1 MNRWLS
7 ALLAIVILISGA
19 IGWGPGIVQA
29 DTINPTI
36 VSNLLADQVTVS
48 PAPNERNV
56 PLKSEIS
63 IKFPERMTM
72 VAGHI
77 VVMKEGGAP
86 QYFNKDGS
94 SGMGKVVSSDE
105 LTFKLQ
111 NGPALELGVTYQV
124 TIDATFEDNATN
136 QPILIGKNWS
146 FTVKSAPGVEAVF
159 PNKEKDVS
167 VTPTL
172 KVAFKQPVK
181 ASSGT
186 IQVFTYNNSTPV
198 RTLKASDFVLE
209 TNRLMATYSFT
220 ENNKLDAGTAY
231 YVKMVNNPFV
241 DDEDIAVSGYPDE
254 ASWFFETKRGIDT
267 SPPQLVKKAPEG
279 SGVSESTRL
288 ELTFDKPVYQG
299 SGEILIKASDG
310 TIKDSIPVT
319 ALTGGGTNTIQSR
332 SLKNLAKNQNYTVE
346 IPDGAF
352 RNVDGYF
359 ITKQSWTFQTVAAD
373 TSAPVI
379 SSYDPS
385 RSSVGVSTSKELI
398 ATFNKPIVYSGN
410 GVELIRQGSSV
421 KETIEVTV
429 KGDRELRIVPKNKLQ
444 DNTVYTVNIA
454 RGAVK
459 DRSGNEFQG
468 ITNVWTFSTGL
479 TDRNP
484 PAIEDIKM
492 YNSTVIQI
500 RYNKELDSNVSPP
513 TNEFTVTVNN
523 QERRV
528 SNAYTLGNY
537 VFVSLESGVSVGQD
551 VRISYAGRFRL
562 VRDTLGN
569 VAAAFSARN
578 VENSV
583 NTSLSNV
590 RESYIYNDR
599 LTISLNES
607 IKSVSTHAYSQFTV
621 TFNGSTV
628 GVDKITNS
636 GSYIYLT
643 LNRYASD
650 GDVIKISYTPGS
662 YPLEDTRGGQ
672 IPAFEGVFVRNSHDR
687 QPPQLTE
694 TGVTGNR
701 LIMTYNKALD
711 KNSIPLVSHF
721 SVLVNEKARYVTKVE
736 IKENQI
742 FLTLQSGVLK
752 TDIVTVSYVRGN
764 PPLRDLNGNNAVNL
778 NLISVGNTTDSET
791 PAVQSANWTS
801 PSIVLTFNKTLES
814 MQFSSNGQFYVRA
827 GSQLLSVRQVTVSG
841 TKVTIELLNPPA
853 KTDELTVT
861 YNTGGAKP
869 IRSTSGVEI
878 KAISNMNVTV
888 SLEDL
893 AGANFV
899 KLAKDTSFIDSMFVL
914 VDDAAQKS
922 SDRATSGQVV
932 NRYTLDASKL
942 KTAFQFVATSGGADK
957 QLMYE
962 VPSGETAA
970 RVSIPLSAFDSAYI
984 TTEPVLFAIKYGNT
998 LYGITI
1004 SRDSIIQIVQSLKG
1018 SISNSSLLIEIE
1030 PAQAQ
1035 QTNIVSALSRLQ
1047 ATALVQ
1053 AHQFTLY
1060 GYSGS
1065 QVSGLTELQ
1074 MEAVIKIRTT
1084 DSVPANRTAIV
1095 EYQTSNSQ
1103 LAYLPTKLYRSG
1115 TVTVGVTKVKKSV
1128 LAVLTIGNKV
1138 YADVPSHWANN
1149 DMIAMSAKMIM
1160 EGRSSTKFEPNKPI
1174 TREEFAVAISRAL
1187 GLEPN
1192 AEAARRFP
1200 DVSNSTINGAYIG
1213 AAIKAGIISGFP
1225 DGTFKPND
1233 SITREQLTQMMV
1245 RASEAAGH
1253 VLPRATTTVLGVF
1266 KDSNQ
1271 ITKLGAPTV
1280 AQAVQAGLI
1289 QGVKRDKFDSKGSA
1303 TRAQAAVLLRR
1314 LLLSIDHISISF

>member
-1 MNRWLS
+1 MKRWLS

-19 IGWGPGIVQA
+19 IGWGPGIVRAEAVTDPSITVTGEPVVPLNSPIQFSFKQPMVMV
-29 DTINPTI
+29 NGF
-36 VSNLLADQVTVS
+36 VTVTK
-48 PAPNERNV
+48 RGGGT
-56 PLKSEIS
+56 PLKFS
-63 IKFPERMTM
+63 RD
-72 VAGHI
+72 G
-77 VVMKEGGAP
+77 
-86 QYFNKDGS
+86 KDGS
-94 SGMGKVVSSDE
+94 GLVTTANNQTFTLSGI
-105 LTFKLQ
+105 
-111 NGPALELGVTYQV
+111 PPLERGATYDV
-124 TIDATFEDNATN
+124 TIDRLMFYTQSTN
-136 QPILIGKNWS
+136 KFNEAQAWS
-146 FTVKSAPGVEAVF
+146 FTVKSEPQVESYS
-159 PNKEKDVS
+159 PQGKEVS
-167 VTPTL
+167 VTPSLEIT
-172 KVAFKQPVK
+172 FKQAVK
-181 ASSGT
+181 AGT
-186 IQVFTYNNSTPV
+186 GLIEIVSLSTGKIV
-198 RTLKASDFVLE
+198 AEIRASDFELISNGTVAAY
-209 TNRLMATYSFT
+209 TIKY
-220 ENNKLDAGTAY
+220 KLDEGTAY
-231 YVKMVNNPFV
+231 YIRM
-241 DDEDIAVSGYPDE
+241 PDGAFLE
-254 ASWFFETKRGIDT
+254 LDGTPVVGISDATKWYFETGRGTDTTPPSIVKRV
-267 SPPQLVKKAPEG
+267 PAPG
-279 SGVSESTRL
+279 AGAAQTTRL
-288 ELTFDKPVYQG
+288 ELTFDKPAYQG
-299 SGEILIKASDG
+299 SGEILIKSSDG
-310 TIKDSIPVT
+310 KIKHTILVT
-319 ALTGGGTNTIQSR
+319 SLTGGGTTTLQSNTLSFEQNQS
-332 SLKNLAKNQNYTVE
+332 YTVE
-346 IPDGAF
+346 IPAGAF
-352 RNVDGYF
+352 RNADGF
-359 ITKQSWTFQTVAAD
+359 FTTKADSWSFQTVPVD
-373 TSAPVI
+373 TSAPTI
-379 SSYDPS
+379 TTFHPS
-385 RSSVGVSTSKELI
+385 RNTTGVSVTNVII
-398 ATFNKPIVYSGN
+398 ATFNKPITYTGS

-421 KETIEVTV
+421 KESIDVRVNNEKELWILL
-429 KGDRELRIVPKNKLQ
+429 KGNNGKLQ

-468 ITNVWTFSTGL
+468 LTNAWTFSTGV

-484 PAIEDIKM
+484 PKVEDIKM
-492 YNSTVIQI
+492 YNSSLIQI
-500 RYNKELDSNVSPP
+500 RYNKALDSSANPP
-513 TNEFTVTVNN
+513 ANEFTVTVNN

-528 SNAYTLGNY
+528 DNAYTSGNY
-537 VFVSLESGVSVGQD
+537 VYVSLESGVSVGQD
-551 VRISYAGRFRL
+551 VRISYAGKFKL
-562 VRDTLGN
+562 VRDVLGN

-578 VENSV
+578 VENKV
-583 NTSLSNV
+583 TSSLTNV
-590 RESYIYNDR
+590 RESFVTNDK
-599 LTISLNES
+599 LVIILNES
-607 IKSVSTHAYSQFTV
+607 LKSVSTNAYSQFTV
-621 TFNGSTV
+621 TFNGSAV
-628 GVDKITNS
+628 GIDKITNS

-650 GDVIKISYTPGS
+650 GEVVNVSYTPGS
-662 YPLEDTRGGQ
+662 YPLEDTRGGR
-672 IPAFEGVFVRNSHDR
+672 IAAFEGVFVRNTHDK

-701 LIMTYNKALD
+701 LTLTYNKALD
-711 KNSIPLVSHF
+711 INSIPLVSHF

-736 IKENQI
+736 IKENKV
-742 FLTLQSGVLK
+742 FLTLQSTVLK
-752 TDIVTVSYVRGN
+752 TDIVTVSYVRGY
-764 PPLRDLNGNNAVNL
+764 PQLKDLNGNFAVNL
-778 NLISVGNTTDSET
+778 NLISVGNTTDSDT
-791 PAVQSANWTS
+791 PVVQSANWTS

-814 MQFSSNGQFYVRA
+814 MQFSSGGPFYVRA
-827 GSQLLSVRQVTVSG
+827 GSQLLSVRQVIVSG

-853 KTDELTVT
+853 KADELTVT

-899 KLAKDTSFIDSMFVL
+899 KLAKDTSFIESMFVL

-932 NRYTLDASKL
+932 NRYTLDANKL

-984 TTEPVLFAIKYGNT
+984 TTEPVVFAIKYGNT

-1004 SRDSIIQIVQSLKG
+1004 SRDTIIQIVQSLKG
-1018 SISNSSLLIEIE
+1018 SISNSYLLIEIE
-1030 PAQAQ
+1030 PAQSQ
-1035 QTNIVSALSRLQ
+1035 QGNIVNALSRVQ

-1053 AHQFTLY
+1053 AHQFTIY

-1065 QVSGLTELQ
+1065 QVSGLTELK

-1115 TVTVGVTKVKKSV
+1115 TVTVAVVKVKKSV
-1128 LAVLTIGNKV
+1128 LAALTIGNKV
-1138 YADVPSHWANN
+1138 YADVTSHWANN

-1200 DVSNSTINGAYIG
+1200 DVSNSSINGAYIG

-1233 SITREQLTQMMV
+1233 SITREQLTLMMV
-1245 RASEAAGH
+1245 RASEASGH
-1253 VLPRATTTVLGVF
+1253 ALPRATTTVLSVF
-1266 KDSNQ
+1266 KDSKQ
-1271 ITKLGAPTV
+1271 ITRLGAPTV
-1280 AQAVQAGLI
+1280 AQAVQSGLI
-1289 QGVKRDKFDSKGSA
+1289 QGVKRDRFDPKGSA

-1314 LLLSIDHISISF
+1314 LLLSIDHITISF

>member
-1 MNRWLS
+1 MKRWLS

-19 IGWGPGIVQA
+19 IGWGPGIVRA
-29 DTINPTI
+29 DTINPTTA
-36 VSNLLADQVTVS
+36 SNLAVAEVTVS
-48 PAPNERNV
+48 PAPNERSV

-63 IKFPERMTM
+63 ISFPQPTTM
-72 VAGHI
+72 VSGHI

-94 SGMGKVVSSDE
+94 SGMGKVVSSDS

-111 NGPALELGVTYQV
+111 NGPAFELGATYQV
-124 TIDATFEDNATN
+124 TIDAAFEDNATR
-136 QPILIGKNWS
+136 QPLPVGKSWS

-159 PNKEKDVS
+159 PHQSKEES

-172 KVAFKQPVK
+172 RIAFKQPVK
-181 ASSGT
+181 AGAGT
-186 IQVFTYNNSTPV
+186 VQVYTYNNTPV
-198 RTLKASDFVLE
+198 RTLKSTDFVFD
-209 TNRLMATYSFT
+209 TNRMIATYSFT
-220 ENNKLDAGTAY
+220 DNNKLDAGTAY
-231 YVKMVNNPFV
+231 YVKFVNNPFT
-241 DDEDIAVSGYPDE
+241 DDEDIAVAGYSDP
-254 ASWFFETKRGIDT
+254 ASWFFETKRGVDT

-279 SGVSESTRL
+279 NGVSESTRL

-310 TIKDSIPVT
+310 TVKDRIPVT
-319 ALTGGGTNTIQSR
+319 TLTGGGTNTIQSG
-332 SLKNLAKNQNYTVE
+332 SLKNLVKNQKYIVE

-352 RNVDGYF
+352 RNADGYF
-359 ITKQSWTFQTVAAD
+359 ITKQSWEFQTVVVD
-373 TSAPVI
+373 TTAPVI

-385 RSSVGVSTSKELI
+385 RNSVGVATSKELI

-429 KGDRELRIVPKNKLQ
+429 RGDRELRIVPKNKLQ

-459 DRSGNEFQG
+459 DRSGNQFQG
-468 ITNVWTFSTGL
+468 ISNVWTFSTGL

-484 PAIEDIKM
+484 PTIEDIKM
-492 YNSTVIQI
+492 YNSSVIQI
-500 RYNKELDSNVSPP
+500 RYNKGLDSSVNPP
-513 TNEFTVTVNN
+513 ASEFTVTVNN
-523 QERRV
+523 QDRRV
-528 SNAYTLGNY
+528 DSAYTSGNY
-537 VFVSLESGVSVGQD
+537 VYVRLESGVSVGQD

-562 VRDTLGN
+562 VRDTSGN

-578 VENSV
+578 VENKVSS
-583 NTSLSNV
+583 TLYNV

-599 LTISLNES
+599 LTIVLNES
-607 IKSVSTHAYSQFTV
+607 IKSVSTYAYSQFTV

-650 GDVIKISYTPGS
+650 GDVIKVSYTPGS
-662 YPLEDTRGGQ
+662 YPIEDTGGGQ

-701 LIMTYNKALD
+701 VTLTYNKALD

-736 IKENQI
+736 IKENQV
-742 FLTLQSGVLK
+742 FLTLQSAVLK
-752 TDIVTVSYVRGN
+752 TDIVTVSYVRGY
-764 PPLRDLNGNNAVNL
+764 PQLRDLNGNYAVNL
-778 NLISVGNTTDSET
+778 NLISVGNTTDSDT
-791 PAVQSANWTS
+791 PVVQSANWSS

-814 MQFSSNGQFYVRA
+814 MQFSSNGPFYVRA
-827 GSQLLSVRQVTVSG
+827 GSQLVSVRQVNVSG

-853 KTDELTVT
+853 KADELTVT
-861 YNTGGAKP
+861 YNGGGTRA

-899 KLAKDTSFIDSMFVL
+899 KLAKDTSFIDSMYVL

-932 NRYTLDASKL
+932 NRYTLDANKL

-970 RVSIPLSAFDSAYI
+970 RVSIPLGAFDSAYI
-984 TTEPVLFAIKYGNT
+984 AKEPVVFAIKYGNT

-1004 SRDSIIQIVQSLKG
+1004 SRDTIIQIVQSLKG
-1018 SISNSSLLIEIE
+1018 SISNSYLLIEIE
-1030 PAQAQ
+1030 PAQSQ
-1035 QTNIVSALSRLQ
+1035 QTNIVNALSRVQ

-1065 QVSGLTELQ
+1065 QVSGLTELK

-1084 DSVPANRTAIV
+1084 DTVTANRTAIV

-1128 LAVLTIGNKV
+1128 IAALTIGNKV
-1138 YADVPSHWANN
+1138 YIDVTSHWANN
-1149 DMIAMSAKMIM
+1149 DMTAMSAKMIM
-1160 EGRSSTKFEPNKPI
+1160 EGRSSAKFEPNKPI

-1192 AEAARRFP
+1192 AEAAKRFP

-1245 RASEAAGH
+1245 RASEASGH
-1253 VLPRATTTVLGVF
+1253 VLPRATTTVLSVF
-1266 KDSNQ
+1266 NDSKQ
-1271 ITKLGAPTV
+1271 ITRLGAPTV
-1280 AQAVQAGLI
+1280 AQAVQSGLI
-1289 QGVKRDKFDSKGSA
+1289 QGVKRDRFDPKGSA

-1314 LLLSIDHISISF
+1314 LLLSIDHITISF